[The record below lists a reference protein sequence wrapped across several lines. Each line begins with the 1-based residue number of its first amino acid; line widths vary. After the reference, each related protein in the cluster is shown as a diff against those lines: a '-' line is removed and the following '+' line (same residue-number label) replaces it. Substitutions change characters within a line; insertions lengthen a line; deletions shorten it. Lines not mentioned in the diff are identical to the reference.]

1 MKRRS
6 SRHSGCDVDADDLI
20 QAISF
25 AHYAERFRDKLFV
38 IGLTRNTS
46 IRDLLLDFKV
56 LAAYGIRVVLLAPDS
71 DLDKPIELSNTHG
84 TRFRLFQADKLEDF
98 EGKARLQ
105 VDLLEVQRSSFA
117 GETPVISAPT
127 QVEFSVTERLCVDV
141 SLGLGAHKVL
151 LASQTTNQ
159 IEKVFSRNR
168 VTLSELDDFANR
180 MRESEV
186 AHFTPRL
193 DQVRRLLEGGV
204 HDVTFLIGTQGRICE
219 EVFTPDGGGILF
231 SRVDQTRIRRAEL
244 RDVTNI
250 GMYIRRESRQGR
262 LLPVDENDIAADIRG
277 FWLCE
282 VDDQLVAVMRL
293 KRYGTW
299 AELGAATSLSR
310 ERGRRHSG
318 ALVMRLL
325 GEAKKEGLAAV
336 FVLGKDTRMAS
347 TFGALGFEEIDRSE
361 LPAQWKEHYDMS
373 RPTRAFVKYPG

>member
-1 MKRRS
+1 MKRPS
-6 SRHSGCDVDADDLI
+6 GEHSGYDMDANDLI

-84 TRFRLFQADKLEDF
+84 TRFRLFPAEKLEDVD
-98 EGKARLQ
+98 GKA
-105 VDLLEVQRSSFA
+105 
-117 GETPVISAPT
+117 
-127 QVEFSVTERLCVDV
+127 
-141 SLGLGAHKVL
+141 
-151 LASQTTNQ
+151 
-159 IEKVFSRNR
+159 
-168 VTLSELDDFANR
+168 
-180 MRESEV
+180 
-186 AHFTPRL
+186 
-193 DQVRRLLEGGV
+193 
-204 HDVTFLIGTQGRICE
+204 
-219 EVFTPDGGGILF
+219 
-231 SRVDQTRIRRAEL
+231 
-244 RDVTNI
+244 
-250 GMYIRRESRQGR
+250 R
-262 LLPVDENDIAADIRG
+262 LLPVDENDIAADIGG

-318 ALVMRLL
+318 ALVVRLL
-325 GEAKKEGLAAV
+325 DEAKKEGLAAV

-373 RPTRAFVKYPG
+373 RPTRAFVKYVG